1 MRILLLWR
9 HSLPSNSGRAC
20 GQRKSRIVLR
30 RVRRLTMLDPAA
42 ARAFLQEAARCRRL
56 VAYREMASALKVMPP
71 NTIHQVTVALELLME
86 EDAAANRP
94 LIAAL
99 AVSGTLGDLPRR
111 GFFDCASR
119 LGRFAGDPDGPDAR
133 TFHAGEADAAFVF
146 WGGADGK

>member
-1 MRILLLWR
+1 M
-9 HSLPSNSGRAC
+9 
-20 GQRKSRIVLR
+20 LR
-30 RVRRLTMLDPAA
+30 RVRRAVLRRAA

-56 VAYREMASALKVMPP
+56 VTYREMASALKVMPP

-99 AVSGTLGDLPRR
+99 AVSGSLGDLPRR

-119 LGRFAGDPDGPDAR
+119 LRRIVGDPDGPEAR
-133 TFHAGEADAAFVF
+133 TFHAREADAAFVF
-146 WGGADGK
+146 GAARTHD

>member
-1 MRILLLWR
+1 
-9 HSLPSNSGRAC
+9 
-20 GQRKSRIVLR
+20 LR

-86 EDAAANRP
+86 EDAAA
-94 LIAAL
+94 L

-119 LGRFAGDPDGPDAR
+119 LGRFAGNPDGPDAR